1 MLVLAALAALTA
13 VAISAAAVGG
23 GQAELVQAQFD
34 VNAVQPPAKKRC
46 QGPDGNYQRIRGTY
60 SGSISSISP
69 VLTGRLRLTLETLLN
84 LDKGLGSAKG
94 TWSVVDPGTAQ
105 EQASGKLNGLF
116 VDQTELHGF
125 LVGED
130 TDGRAV
136 LGQMIAFT
144 DQSQSEYVGR
154 IGDLTP
160 HERAVLLPAAVC

>member
-1 MLVLAALAALTA
+1 
-13 VAISAAAVGG
+13 
-23 GQAELVQAQFD
+23 
-34 VNAVQPPAKKRC
+34 
-46 QGPDGNYQRIRGTY
+46 
-60 SGSISSISP
+60 
-69 VLTGRLRLTLETLLN
+69 
-84 LDKGLGSAKG
+84 
-94 TWSVVDPGTAQ
+94 VVDPGTAQ

-160 HERAVLLPAAVC
+160 HERAVLLPAAAC